1 MASKRFSMRHYL
13 GFSTLRRR
21 RRRMKRMM
29 SLRMMTVRMMTA
41 VITKPLAKVI
51 SSEGARLWL
60 ARLC

>member
-1 MASKRFSMRHYL
+1 MRHYL
-13 GFSTLRRR
+13 GKLI
-21 RRRMKRMM
+21 RRMRMKKMM
-29 SLRMMTVRMMTA
+29 SLRMMAMRMKRMMTA